1 MATTRRRGTSP
12 ARACAAPDQSAHAT
26 WTFTP
31 KHRWSFQNN
40 AICGIC
46 LLAWLELLYTR
57 RRHVDWWSY
66 WQRVAFVTAIA
77 TLNSLLAMV
86 EWVFYG
92 RAIARQPINSRP
104 VFILGHPRTG
114 TTLLHSLM
122 ALDDELFGYC
132 STFCVAFP
140 SAFLWLEPC
149 KSLFAGLVSS
159 KRPMDEMALDLDT
172 PQEDEL
178 GVNVLSA
185 GRSPYM
191 PLTFMTDEPSFR
203 PFFSFK
209 QPDAQTASARR
220 RWTASFLFL
229 LRKLSVRCGGRRL
242 LLKSPV
248 HTARVALLLQLFPQA
263 AFVYL
268 HRHPL
273 VVYKSACHMAD
284 TTYWHMYL
292 NEPSSEQ
299 IHDFIL
305 EQFVTLWEEYAADR
319 QLVPAGRLVEMSFE
333 ELSTSPIEAVRRV
346 YDELGL
352 TGFEE
357 RVRPRVAALQA
368 GKQLQG
374 TKARGGG
381 GTSGGPTLKGYK
393 KNSFRPL
400 PPALRELIAERW
412 AAYAAA
418 WGYSCEEGAGGQL

>member
-1 MATTRRRGTSP
+1 MSP
-12 ARACAAPDQSAHAT
+12 MPASS
-26 WTFTP
+26 WNFTP

-46 LLAWLELLYTR
+46 LFAWLELLYVR
-57 RRHVDWWSY
+57 RRHVDWLRY

-77 TLNSLLAMV
+77 VLNSALSVV
-86 EWVFYG
+86 EAIMHG
-92 RAIARQPINSRP
+92 RAIEKQKIDPRP

-122 ALDDELFGYC
+122 ALDDATFGYC

-140 SAFLWLEPC
+140 SAFLWLEPV
-149 KSLFAGLVSS
+149 KFLFAGLVSE

-185 GRSPYM
+185 GTSPYM

-203 PFFSFK
+203 PYFSFK
-209 QPDAQTASARR
+209 NAPEADKR
-220 RWTASFLFL
+220 RWTAAFIHL
-229 LRKLSVRCGGRRL
+229 LRKLSLRCGGKRL

-248 HTARVALLLQLFPQA
+248 HTARVALLLQLFPEA
-263 AFVYL
+263 SFVYL

-273 VVYKSACHMAD
+273 VVYQSACHMAD

-292 NEPSSEQ
+292 AQPTNAQ

-319 QLVPAGRLVEMSFE
+319 ALIPAGRLVEMSFE
-333 ELSTSPIEAVRRV
+333 ELSTDPTAAVGRV
-346 YDELGL
+346 YAELGL
-352 TGFEE
+352 SGFDEC
-357 RVRPRVAALQA
+357 VKQRVASLQV
-368 GKQLQG
+368 GQPHG
-374 TKARGGG
+374 VERGG
-381 GTSGGPTLKGYK
+381 PKLKGYQ
-393 KNSFRPL
+393 KNAHKPL
-400 PPALRELIAERW
+400 PAGLRELVAEKW
-412 AAYAAA
+412 EAYSKA
-418 WGYSCEEGAGGQL
+418 WGYSCEEGAPGQL